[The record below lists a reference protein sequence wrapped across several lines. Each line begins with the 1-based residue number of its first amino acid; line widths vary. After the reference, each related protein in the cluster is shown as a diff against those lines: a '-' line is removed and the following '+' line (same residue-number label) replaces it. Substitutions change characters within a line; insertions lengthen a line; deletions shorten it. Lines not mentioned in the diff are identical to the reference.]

1 MADQEE
7 ITREEFR
14 VIFGSSGSEEEGV
27 DCSDDSDIDFEGFPA
42 PDSDSEASE
51 DGESEDQSDEE
62 EEFVWST
69 ELQDFA
75 LEDFES
81 AAEIKV
87 DVPNDSKADF
97 YFGLLF
103 GDALVDMIVTETN
116 RYARAKLANLSARLL
131 KWNDTTRSE
140 LKAFFGISIIMG
152 ITKLPRMAMY
162 WSSDP
167 YIGNPGIQSVM
178 TKNRFEE
185 LCQSVGKMDM
195 IWPTLQDSA
204 GPKKHF

>member
-14 VIFGSSGSEEEGV
+14 VIFGSSDSEGEGV

-62 EEFVWST
+62 EEGVWST

-116 RYARAKLANLSARLL
+116 R
-131 KWNDTTRSE
+131 
-140 LKAFFGISIIMG
+140 
-152 ITKLPRMAMY
+152 
-162 WSSDP
+162 
-167 YIGNPGIQSVM
+167 
-178 TKNRFEE
+178 
-185 LCQSVGKMDM
+185 
-195 IWPTLQDSA
+195 
-204 GPKKHF
+204 

>member
-7 ITREEFR
+7 ITIEEFR
-14 VIFGSSGSEEEGV
+14 VIFGSSDSEGEGV

-62 EEFVWST
+62 EEGVWST

-81 AAEIKV
+81 AAKIKV

-116 RYARAKLANLSARLL
+116 RYARAKLANLAARLL
-131 KWNDTTRSE
+131 KWNDTTRSK

-152 ITKLPRMAMY
+152 ITKLPRIAMY

-195 IWPTLQDSA
+195 AESTRFGRS
-204 GPKKHF
+204 